1 MKQFKYLLLMLMALL
16 SFSACESEDDNE
28 IQGEGGMWE
37 YLSISNVKCER
48 IGNCLRVEFKLKNV
62 SGKNLNDISIQNI
75 KAVDNTSNA
84 YNYSGNK
91 MSIEGGLFQKPL
103 YGLDNISLKKGEEK
117 SATIVIDQFDPSNN
131 AKNAKLCL
139 DVYIGESEKGYLSGE
154 TRFFGWTDERPMT
167 GIQTNDKILSYSNSS
182 CTYRDG
188 SCYWTFYVTSKVS
201 ISDFHFKWSS
211 SNIADNTGEKC
222 KNFDVSFDDGK
233 FLDDIAQ
240 DRASTNLIENTPKK
254 ITVKFKNFQ
263 AQARSISGSIFINAA
278 SYPLTCDYLV
288 FNNIQVVQ

>member
-48 IGNCLRVEFKLKNV
+48 IGNCLRVDFKLKNV

-75 KAVDNTSNA
+75 KAVDNTSNT

-91 MSIEGGLFQKPL
+91 MSIEGGLFNKPL
-103 YGLDNISLKKGEEK
+103 NGLDNISLKKGEEK
-117 SATIVIDQFDPSNN
+117 SATIVIAQFDPSNN

-154 TRFFGWTDERPMT
+154 TRFFGWTDVRPMT

-211 SNIADNTGEKC
+211 SDIADNTGKEC
-222 KNFDVSFDDGK
+222 TNFDVSFDDGK
-233 FLDDIAQ
+233 FLGDAAQ
-240 DRASTNLIENTPKK
+240 DRASTVLIENTPKK
-254 ITVKFKNFQ
+254 ITVRFKNFQ

>member
-16 SFSACESEDDNE
+16 TFSACESEDDNE

-48 IGNCLRVEFKLKNV
+48 IGNCLRVDFKLKNV

-75 KAVDNTSNA
+75 KAVDNTSNS

-91 MSIEGGLFQKPL
+91 MSLDGGLFQKPL

-154 TRFFGWTDERPMT
+154 TRFFGWTDVRPMT
-167 GIQTNDKILSYSNSS
+167 GIQTNDNILSYSNSS

-188 SCYWTFYVTSKVS
+188 SCYWTFYVISKVA
-201 ISDFHFKWSS
+201 ISDFHFKCSS
-211 SNIADNTGEKC
+211 SYIADNTGEKC

-233 FLDDIAQ
+233 FLDDIGQ
-240 DRASTNLIENTPKK
+240 DRASTDLIANTPKK
-254 ITVKFKNFQ
+254 ITVKFKYFQ
-263 AQARSISGSIFINAA
+263 AQARSISGSFFINAA

-288 FNNIQVVQ
+288 FNNIQVQ

>member
-16 SFSACESEDDNE
+16 TFSACESEDDNE

-48 IGNCLRVEFKLKNV
+48 IGNCLRVDFKLKNV

-75 KAVDNTSNA
+75 KAVDNTSNS

-91 MSIEGGLFQKPL
+91 MSLDGGLFQKPL

-117 SATIVIDQFDPSNN
+117 SATIVIAQFDPSNN
-131 AKNAKLCL
+131 AKNAKLLL

-154 TRFFGWTDERPMT
+154 TRFFGWKDERPMT
-167 GIQTNDKILSYSNSS
+167 GIQTNDNILSYSNSS

-201 ISDFHFKWSS
+201 INDFYFWLSNSD
-211 SNIADNTGEKC
+211 IADNTGK
-222 KNFDVSFDDGK
+222 KYINIDISFDDGN
-233 FLDDIAQ
+233 FLDGTGTNRSSTDLIA
-240 DRASTNLIENTPKK
+240 NTPKK
-254 ITVKFKNFQ
+254 ITVRFKYFQ
-263 AQARSISGSIFINAA
+263 AQAKSISGSFFIKAA

-288 FNNIQVVQ
+288 FNNIQVQ

>member
-37 YLSISNVKCER
+37 YLSISNVECVR
-48 IGNCLRVEFKLKNV
+48 IGNCLRVDFKLKNV

-75 KAVDNTSNA
+75 KAVDNTSKS
-84 YNYSGNK
+84 YNYYGNK

-117 SATIVIDQFDPSNN
+117 SATIVIAQFDPSNN

-154 TRFFGWTDERPMT
+154 TRFFGWTDKRPMT

-201 ISDFHFKWSS
+201 ISDFHFRWSS
-211 SNIADNTGEKC
+211 SDIADNTGKEC
-222 KNFDVSFDDGK
+222 TNFDVSFDDGK
-233 FLDDIAQ
+233 FLDDAAQ
-240 DRASTNLIENTPKK
+240 ARASTDLIVNTPKK
-254 ITVKFKNFQ
+254 ITVKFENFQ
-263 AQARSISGSIFINAA
+263 AQARSISGSFFIEAA

>member
-48 IGNCLRVEFKLKNV
+48 IGNCLCVDFKLKNV

-75 KAVDNTSNA
+75 KAVDNTSKS
-84 YNYSGNK
+84 YNYYGNK

-117 SATIVIDQFDPSNN
+117 SATIVIAQFDPSNH

-182 CTYRDG
+182 CIYRDG

-201 ISDFHFKWSS
+201 ISDFHFRWSS
-211 SNIADNTGEKC
+211 SDIADNTGKEC
-222 KNFDVSFDDGK
+222 NNFDVSFDDGK
-233 FLDDIAQ
+233 FLDDAAQ
-240 DRASTNLIENTPKK
+240 DCASTDLIPNTPKK

-263 AQARSISGSIFINAA
+263 AQARSISGSFFIEAA

-288 FNNIQVVQ
+288 FNNIQVQ

>member
-75 KAVDNTSNA
+75 KAVDNTSNT

-154 TRFFGWTDERPMT
+154 TRFFGWKDERPMT

-201 ISDFHFKWSS
+201 ISDFHF
-211 SNIADNTGEKC
+211 
-222 KNFDVSFDDGK
+222 
-233 FLDDIAQ
+233 
-240 DRASTNLIENTPKK
+240 
-254 ITVKFKNFQ
+254 
-263 AQARSISGSIFINAA
+263 
-278 SYPLTCDYLV
+278 
-288 FNNIQVVQ
+288 

>member
-1 MKQFKYLLLMLMALL
+1 M
-16 SFSACESEDDNE
+16 C
-28 IQGEGGMWE
+28 
-37 YLSISNVKCER
+37 
-48 IGNCLRVEFKLKNV
+48 VEFKLKNV

-91 MSIEGGLFQKPL
+91 MSIEGGLFKKPL
-103 YGLDNISLKKGEEK
+103 SGLDNISLKKGEEK
-117 SATIVIDQFDPSNN
+117 SATIVIDQFDPSNH

-240 DRASTNLIENTPKK
+240 DRASTDLIANTPKK
-254 ITVKFKNFQ
+254 ITVRFKDFQ
-263 AQARSISGSIFINAA
+263 AQARSISGSFFINAA

>member
-48 IGNCLRVEFKLKNV
+48 IGNCLRVDFKLKNV

-75 KAVDNTSNA
+75 KAVDNTSKS
-84 YNYSGNK
+84 YNYYGNK

-117 SATIVIDQFDPSNN
+117 SATIVINQFDPSNN

-182 CTYRDG
+182 CIYRDG

-211 SNIADNTGEKC
+211 SDIADNTGKEC
-222 KNFDVSFDDGK
+222 TNFDVSFDDGK

-240 DRASTNLIENTPKK
+240 DRASTVLIENTPKK
-254 ITVKFKNFQ
+254 ITVRFKNFQ

-288 FNNIQVVQ
+288 FNNIQVQ

>member
-48 IGNCLRVEFKLKNV
+48 IGNCLRVDFKLKNV

-117 SATIVIDQFDPSNN
+117 SATIVIAQFDPSNN

-167 GIQTNDKILSYSNSS
+167 GIQTNDNILSYSNSS

-201 ISDFHFKWSS
+201 ISDFHFRWSS
-211 SNIADNTGEKC
+211 SDIADNTGKEC
-222 KNFDVSFDDGK
+222 TNFDVSFDDGK
-233 FLDDIAQ
+233 FLDDAAQ
-240 DRASTNLIENTPKK
+240 DCASTDLIPNTPKK

-263 AQARSISGSIFINAA
+263 AQARSISGSFFIEAA

>member
-48 IGNCLRVEFKLKNV
+48 IGNCLCVDFKLKNV

-84 YNYSGNK
+84 YNYYGNK
-91 MSIEGGLFQKPL
+91 MSIEGGLFKKPL
-103 YGLDNISLKKGEEK
+103 NGLDNISLKKGEEK
-117 SATIVIDQFDPSNN
+117 SATIVIAQFDPSNN

-154 TRFFGWTDERPMT
+154 TRFFGWTDVRPMT

-188 SCYWTFYVTSKVS
+188 SCYWTFYVTSKVL
-201 ISDFHFKWSS
+201 ISDFHFRWSS
-211 SNIADNTGEKC
+211 SDIADNTGKEC
-222 KNFDVSFDDGK
+222 NNFDVSFDDGN
-233 FLDDIAQ
+233 FLGDAAQ
-240 DRASTNLIENTPKK
+240 ARASTDLIANTPKK

-263 AQARSISGSIFINAA
+263 AQAKSISGSFFIEAG

-288 FNNIQVVQ
+288 FNNIQVQ

>member
-1 MKQFKYLLLMLMALL
+1 MALL

-48 IGNCLRVEFKLKNV
+48 IGNCLCVDFKLKNV

-84 YNYSGNK
+84 YNYYGNK
-91 MSIEGGLFQKPL
+91 MSIEGGLFKKPL
-103 YGLDNISLKKGEEK
+103 NGLDNISLKKGEEK
-117 SATIVIDQFDPSNN
+117 SATIVIAQFDPSNN

-154 TRFFGWTDERPMT
+154 TRFFGWTDVRPMT

-188 SCYWTFYVTSKVS
+188 SCYWTFYVTSKVL
-201 ISDFHFKWSS
+201 ISDFHFRWSS
-211 SNIADNTGEKC
+211 SDIADNTGKEC
-222 KNFDVSFDDGK
+222 NNFDVSFDDGN
-233 FLDDIAQ
+233 FLGDAAQ
-240 DRASTNLIENTPKK
+240 ARASTDLIANTPKK

-263 AQARSISGSIFINAA
+263 AQAKSISGSFFIEAG

-288 FNNIQVVQ
+288 FNNIQVQ